1 MHQLPSLPQSCK
13 LRFQFVLFLVHPRPQ
28 KDPKSHDFGPWSLDA
43 LRHQQLAASR
53 RLRTGYRWD
62 EELCLSVMGRHST
75 TRKKA
80 AMLMELVTSI
90 MNEKAIMITVLPKLT
105 IATVRMVPEM
115 VVLALLVLLLLLLL
129 FVRRLR
135 CSSRGDTLR
144 KVSVSK

>member
-1 MHQLPSLPQSCK
+1 
-13 LRFQFVLFLVHPRPQ
+13 
-28 KDPKSHDFGPWSLDA
+28 
-43 LRHQQLAASR
+43 
-53 RLRTGYRWD
+53 
-62 EELCLSVMGRHST
+62 
-75 TRKKA
+75 
-80 AMLMELVTSI
+80 MLMELVTSI

-129 FVRRLR
+129 LFVRRLR